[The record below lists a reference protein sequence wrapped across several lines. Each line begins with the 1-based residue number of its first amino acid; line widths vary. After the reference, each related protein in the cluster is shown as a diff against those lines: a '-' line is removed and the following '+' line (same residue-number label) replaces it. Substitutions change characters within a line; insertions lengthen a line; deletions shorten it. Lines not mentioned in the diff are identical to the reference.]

1 MDEMMQNDPAAGQ
14 TMGDVVKSAMV
25 RDPGQVPDSRKALV
39 DEWNKRVKEAK
50 KHWERDFKRMR
61 NNMDFV
67 SGKQWPGQGDDDD
80 RYVANFVQRIIK
92 QEVASLYA
100 KNPKVVAKR
109 RKRLNYQ
116 LWDGKPES
124 LQAAMAAIQP
134 PQVVDPQTGQAMP
147 APGAEMWQPDPNAL
161 ALLQD
166 VQQNSERLRLIDKVG
181 ETLVALL
188 EYYMDEQIPDF
199 KTQMKQMVRRART
212 TGVGYIE
219 LGFQRAMDLSDDQT
233 ARIADMTERLAVIGR
248 LQSDMQDDKTDP
260 NSAEAEEL
268 RLAIQA
274 IQSEPEAILRE
285 GLVWQFPQS
294 TRIIPSPETIKLVG
308 WVGAPWVAKEVILS
322 PDRVKEVYGVD
333 LGQNY
338 ASYKQEAGKPWGGTR
353 ARYKERGKGL
363 ACVWH
368 IFDRDVGL
376 EYVICDGYPDFLK
389 EPASPDVQVEQF
401 FPIWPIVFNEV
412 ENEEELFPKS
422 DVELLKHVQREY
434 NRAKEALRQHRIAN
448 RPLYLAP
455 DGQFDEGEA
464 KSLAEHAAHDVIMV
478 KAMRDGVKVT
488 DLIAPVQKIGVDPNL
503 YETEGLFND
512 ATRIVGVQQAMIG
525 GTANG
530 TATES
535 SIAAQSMQGSIGLDS
550 DDMDGVLSNVM
561 RAAGQILLMNLS
573 ADTVLRIAGP
583 GAVWPELSRI
593 EMLEEISLEIKA
605 GSSGRP
611 NQAQDAATFER
622 MYPLLVQLPGV
633 SPAWLAERA
642 IKIADDDTDL
652 EDAYVEGLPSIMA
665 QNKMMQAPTGNPATE
680 PTNQGDEGADK
691 QRAQEP
697 GGTAKPGFNMGPQP
711 NQIQ

>member
-1 MDEMMQNDPAAGQ
+1 MDEMMQAAPAAQ
-14 TMGDVVKSAMV
+14 TMGDAVKSAMV
-25 RDPGQVPDSRKALV
+25 RDPGTVPESRKALV
-39 DEWNKRVKEAK
+39 DEWAKRIKEAK
-50 KHWERDFKRMR
+50 KHWEPDFKRMR
-61 NNMDFV
+61 TNMDFN
-67 SGKQWPGQGDDDD
+67 SGKQWPGQGTDDD
-80 RYVANFVQRIIK
+80 RYVANFTQRIIK

-109 RKRLNYQ
+109 RKRMNYR

-124 LQAAMAAIQP
+124 LQAAMQAMQP
-134 PQVVDPQTGQAMP
+134 PQVVDPVTGQAMP
-147 APGAEMWQPDPNAL
+147 APGSEMWQPDPNAI

-166 VQQNSERLRLIDKVG
+166 IQQNAERLRLIDKVG

-188 EYYMDEQIPDF
+188 EYYMSEQVPGF
-199 KTQMKQMVRRART
+199 KTQMKQMIRRTRT

-219 LGFQRAMDLSDDQT
+219 LGFQRMMDLSDDQST
-233 ARIADMTERLAVIGR
+233 RISDMTERLAVIGR
-248 LQSDMQDDKTDP
+248 LQSDIQDDKTDP

-274 IQSEPEAILRE
+274 IQAEPESIVRE
-285 GLVWQFPQS
+285 GLIWQFPQS
-294 TRIIPSPETIKLVG
+294 TRIIPSPESTKLVG
-308 WVGAPWVAKEVILS
+308 WVGTPWIAKEVILS
-322 PDRVKEVYGVD
+322 PDRIKEVYGID

-338 ASYKQEAGKPWGGTR
+338 SSYKQEAGKPWGGTR

-376 EYVICDGYPDFLK
+376 EYVVCDGYPDFLK
-389 EPASPDVQVEQF
+389 EPGSPDIQVEQF

-422 DVELLKHVQREY
+422 DVDLLKHVQMEY
-434 NRAKEALRQHRIAN
+434 NRCKEALRQHRIAN
-448 RPLYLAP
+448 RPLYLAGE
-455 DGQFDEGEA
+455 GQFDEGEQ
-464 KSLAEHAAHDVIMV
+464 KSLAEHSAHDVIIV
-478 KAMRDGVKVT
+478 KAMRDGVKPQ
-488 DLIAPVQKIGVDPNL
+488 DLIAPVQKVGLDPNL

-535 SIAAQSMQGSIGLDS
+535 SIAAQSQQGSIGLDS
-550 DDMDGVLSNVM
+550 DDMDDVLSDVM

-573 ADTVLRIAGP
+573 SETAMKIAGP
-583 GAVWPELSRI
+583 GAMWPELSRLD
-593 EMLEEISLEIKA
+593 MLEEISLEIKS

-622 MYPLLVQLPGV
+622 MYPLLVQLPGI

-652 EDAYVEGLPSIMA
+652 ADAYLEGMPSIMA
-665 QNKMMQAPTGNPATE
+665 QNRMAQAATGNPATE
-680 PTNQGDEGADK
+680 PTNQGAEGANK
-691 QRAQEP
+691 QRPQEA
-697 GGTAKPGFNMGPQP
+697 GGTAKPAFNMGPQP